1 MTGKRR
7 KRSDEPGALTEHLA
21 ELARQAGGILHLY
34 PRPGRAVSQIVL
46 RDLSDDR
53 GSQYEAAQVED
64 DGTLRVTGHDQGQ
77 AVSEA
82 FGPDISSYEW
92 VWVVGP
98 GRVASLVRLL
108 GGNDGDDVLAA
119 LLAYHERTGGRL
131 SDVMRH
137 ADVTAEFSSWHS

>member
-7 KRSDEPGALTEHLA
+7 KKPDEPGALTEHLA
-21 ELARQAGGILHLY
+21 ELARQAGGTLHLY
-34 PRPGRAVSQIVL
+34 PRPGRAVGQVVL

-64 DGTLRVTGHDQGQ
+64 DGTLRVTGHDQGL

-82 FGPDISSYEW
+82 FGRGISSYEW
-92 VWVVGP
+92 VWVVAP
-98 GRVASLVRLL
+98 GRVAGLVRLL
-108 GGNDGDDVLAA
+108 GGNDGDDVLAV
-119 LLAYHERTGGRL
+119 LLAYHERTGGRV

-137 ADVTAEFSSWHS
+137 ADVAAEFSSWHS